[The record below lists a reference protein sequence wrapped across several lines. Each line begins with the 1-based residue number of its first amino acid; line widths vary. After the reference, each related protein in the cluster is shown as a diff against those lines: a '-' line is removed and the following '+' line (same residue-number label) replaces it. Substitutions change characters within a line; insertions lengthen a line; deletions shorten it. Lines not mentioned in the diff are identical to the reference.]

1 MFGARF
7 SRRVARRYRGR
18 GLDKT
23 AKRIVAYLADRGVS
37 GASVLEI
44 GGGVGE
50 IQLEL
55 LRRGASR
62 ATNLELVDSYDVDAA
77 ELAAEAGMS
86 QRVTRRNVDLALTPD
101 AVAAHDVVILHRVVC
116 CYPDY
121 ERLLTA
127 AADHASRFLI
137 FSHPPRNW
145 LARMLFRIQNA
156 GFRLRGMS
164 FRIYAHPPKAMEAV
178 ARGRGLQTDFR
189 YRGPIWQMMAFA
201 R

>member
-7 SRRVARRYRGR
+7 SRHVARRYRGR

-23 AKRIVAYLADRGVS
+23 AKRIVAYLVDRGVS

-62 ATNLELVDSYDVDAA
+62 TTNLELVDSYDVDAA
-77 ELAAEAGMS
+77 ELASEAGMS
-86 QRVTRRNVDLALTPD
+86 QRMTRLKVDLAVAPD

-137 FSHPPRNW
+137 FSHPPANW
-145 LARMLFRIQNA
+145 PARMLFRIPNA
-156 GFRLRGMS
+156 GFRLRGLS
-164 FRIYAHPPKAMEAV
+164 FRTYAHPPEAMEAV
-178 ARGRGLQTDFR
+178 ARRRGLRIDIR
-189 YRGPIWQMMAFA
+189 YRGPIWRIVTFA

>member
-23 AKRIVAYLADRGVS
+23 ARRIVAYLADRGVS

-62 ATNLELVDSYDVDAA
+62 TTNLELVDSYDVDAA
-77 ELAAEAGMS
+77 ELATEAGML
-86 QRVTRRNVDLALTPD
+86 QRVTRLKVDLAVAPD

-127 AADHASRFLI
+127 SADHASKYLI
-137 FSHPPRNW
+137 FSHPPGNW
-145 LARMLFRIQNA
+145 VARLLFRLQNA
-156 GFRLRGMS
+156 AFRLRGVP
-164 FRIYAHPPKAMEAV
+164 FRAYAHPPEAMEAV
-178 ARGRGLQTDFR
+178 ARRRGLHTTFR
-189 YRGPIWQMMAFA
+189 HHGPIWQIVALA

>member
-1 MFGARF
+1 L
-7 SRRVARRYRGR
+7 ARRYRGR

-23 AKRIVAYLADRGVS
+23 AERIVAYVADRGVS

-62 ATNLELVDSYDVDAA
+62 TTNVELVDSYDVDAA
-77 ELAAEAGMS
+77 ELASEAGMS
-86 QRVTRRNVDLALTPD
+86 QRMTRVQVDLAVAPD

-116 CYPDY
+116 CYADY

-137 FSHPPRNW
+137 FSHPPGSW
-145 LARMLFRIQNA
+145 LARLLFRLENA
-156 GFRLRGMS
+156 SFRLRGVP
-164 FRIYAHPPKAMEAV
+164 FRVYAHPPDAVEAV
-178 ARGRGLQTDFR
+178 ARRQGLHTDVR
-189 YRGPIWQMMAFA
+189 YRGPIWQIVALA